1 LVRATIGIDIG
12 TSAVKVVIVGL
23 DGKIIANASRPYPT
37 LTPRPGW
44 AEQRPADWW
53 TATCAALTETAD
65 RAGGADIIGVGLS
78 GQLNGMVLLDGDD
91 RCLGNAIIWMDGRA
105 AAEAADLSR
114 RLGTV
119 LRRDAKT
126 ELSAI
131 AVMSKLA
138 WLARHEPERLSRT
151 RSILLVK
158 DYIAWRLT
166 GVRQTDPSDASA
178 TGMMDAATF
187 EWIDQLCE
195 GAGISRAVLPP
206 IGRSTTIMGHVTGPA
221 AAATGLAPGVPVV
234 PGGGDVAALAVGCGV
249 NNNSVLGITLGTAG
263 HVVLARDAA
272 ETFDTGGGIWR
283 LPHADPE
290 QSVWLGLVMSGGLSL
305 SWLHTLLG
313 SAGSQQGFDAMV
325 ELALPVNPG
334 ANGVSF
340 VPFLEGAATPYVTPG
355 ARGTFCGLSS
365 SSRASDLV
373 QAVMEGVAFN
383 VRQCVEAF
391 AANGGTFER
400 MHMAEGGARVDP
412 WCQIMADVLGQA
424 LVRLPVVDASSLG
437 AALMA
442 QSGVTGVSLKQ
453 LGQELGKGGEVFT
466 PDGTRKG
473 AYDAAYRR
481 YLVAAKGE
489 ISRTAALDSQ

>member
-1 LVRATIGIDIG
+1 LVQATIGIDIG
-12 TSAVKVVIVGL
+12 TSAVKVVTVGL
-23 DGKIIANASRPYPT
+23 DGKVIASASRAYPS
-37 LTPRPGW
+37 LTPRTGW

-53 TATCAALTETAD
+53 AATCDALLETAD
-65 RAGGADIIGVGLS
+65 RTGGADIIGVGLS

-91 RCLGNAIIWMDGRA
+91 RCLGNAIIWLDGRA

-114 RLGTV
+114 RFGSV

-126 ELSAI
+126 ELNAI
-131 AVMSKLA
+131 AVMAKLA
-138 WLARHEPERLSRT
+138 WLARHEPDRVSRT

-178 TGMMDAATF
+178 TGMMNAATF

-195 GAGISRAVLPP
+195 GAGIARAVLPP
-206 IGRSTTIMGHVTGPA
+206 IGRSTAIMGHVTGPA
-221 AAATGLAPGVPVV
+221 AAATGLAPGLPVV

-249 NNNSVLGITLGTAG
+249 INNAVLGITLGTAG

-272 ETFDTGGGIWR
+272 EPFNIGGGIWR
-283 LPHADPE
+283 VPHADPE
-290 QSVWLGLVMSGGLSL
+290 LSVWLGLVMSGGLSL
-305 SWLHTLLG
+305 SWLHALLG
-313 SAGSQQGFDAMV
+313 SAGPQQGFEAMV
-325 ELALPVNPG
+325 ELAEPVNPG

-340 VPFLEGAATPYVTPG
+340 VPFLEGAATPYGTPG
-355 ARGTFCGLSS
+355 ARGAFCGLSS
-365 SSRASDLV
+365 SSRAGELV
-373 QAVMEGVAFN
+373 RAVMEGVAFN

-391 AANGGTFER
+391 AEHGGTFER
-400 MHMAEGGARVDP
+400 VHIAEGGARVGQ

-424 LVRLPVVDASSLG
+424 LVRLPVVDASSFG

-442 QSGVTGVSLKQ
+442 QSGVTGVSLDQ
-453 LGQELGKGGEVFT
+453 LGRKLGEGGEVFT

-473 AYDAAYRR
+473 AYDTAYRR
-481 YLVAAKGE
+481 YLVAAEGE
-489 ISRTAALDSQ
+489 IARTATLDSQ